1 VKAILEFNLPDDEE
15 EWEIYK
21 QSQDL
26 AMALGIVKEG
36 LLRVFNNPHDYPM
49 DEKTN
54 AELREIFES
63 FSEFFCI

>member
-15 EWEIYK
+15 EWRIYN

-26 AMALGIVKEG
+26 VIALARVRED

-63 FSEFFCI
+63 FSEFLCI